1 MSVICFH
8 FLVNTPNDMCCS
20 MCFKSVDA
28 FLEEMIIRR
37 ELADNF
43 CFYQP
48 HYDSIHGAWDWAK
61 TTLMDH
67 AADKREHIYKWVEML
82 YLRLLVLFNSF
93 IREAHWVIL
102 YFGRR
107 RDELENAKSAD
118 PVSPRFLSNSLLV
131 FFLKILNII
140 AIYLFHSWVYFSL
153 EFTYLSMLWW
163 AAKLTSL
170 VIE

>member
-48 HYDSIHGAWDWAK
+48 HYDNIRGARDWARK
-61 TTLMDH
+61 TLMDH
-67 AADKREHIYKWVEML
+67 AADKREHIYTWAEMI
-82 YLRLLVLFNSF
+82 YLRLLVLFTSLF
-93 IREAHWVIL
+93 HSRSTLSSSVL
-102 YFGRR
+102 GCRQ
-107 RDELENAKSAD
+107 DELEKAKTDD
-118 PVSPRFLSNSLLV
+118 PVSSCLLSNSFASFLLED
-131 FFLKILNII
+131 FAYYSRLFAPFLNSL
-140 AIYLFHSWVYFSL
+140 LTWVYIF
-153 EFTYLSMLWW
+153 EHFVMGC
-163 AAKLTSL
+163 
-170 VIE
+170 